1 MTPSPPLPLPQ
12 ANDNGDYFPLWG
24 TCLGFELL
32 SVLTSGTDSVL
43 SAVDAENISLSL
55 DFVPG
60 ERRGLPTA
68 TTAMACYMRTHLRSY
83 AMHEQSGLLKTG
95 NLP

>member
-1 MTPSPPLPLPQ
+1 MTTPPPLPLPQ

-32 SVLTSGTDSVL
+32 SVLTSGTDAVL
-43 SAVDAENISLSL
+43 SAVDAENISLPL

-60 ERRGLPTA
+60 EGRRGLSCCLLHGMLHA
-68 TTAMACYMRTHLRSY
+68 YALSY
-83 AMHEQSGLLKTG
+83 AIHEQSGLVVILKTVM
-95 NLP
+95 